1 MVWSTEH
8 QYIHDGGWL
17 KQKKGTSTNNEAT
30 DNVDDRKNKYKH
42 IIFPKVIPRDQKI
55 VSLLPLSRLTN
66 HPLPGSLTSVH
77 RIPVYFPRLFNISIL
92 LRDVVLSKFSNNDRR
107 DRENGEEKLMASR
120 HTKLPAFPHLSPH
133 NPEIFPSR
141 VSPLHFFPRH
151 FSILSTSYSDR
162 LLRDENWNRFQC
174 PRLIAT
180 GW

>member
-8 QYIHDGGWL
+8 QYIHNDGWL
-17 KQKKGTSTNNEAT
+17 KKVGVKKGTSTNNEAT

-66 HPLPGSLTSVH
+66 LPLPGSLTSVH

-120 HTKLPAFPHLSPH
+120 HTKLPALPHH
-133 NPEIFPSR
+133 NPEIFPS
-141 VSPLHFFPRH
+141 PHFFSTTFFHPFH
-151 FSILSTSYSDR
+151 FI
-162 LLRDENWNRFQC
+162 
-174 PRLIAT
+174 
-180 GW
+180 

>member
-8 QYIHDGGWL
+8 QYIHNDGWL
-17 KQKKGTSTNNEAT
+17 KKIGVKKGTSTNNEAT

-66 HPLPGSLTSVH
+66 LPLPGSLTSVH

-107 DRENGEEKLMASR
+107 DRENGEEKLMAAPIFF
-120 HTKLPAFPHLSPH
+120 HD
-133 NPEIFPSR
+133 IFPSF
-141 VSPLHFFPRH
+141 PLH
-151 FSILSTSYSDR
+151 
-162 LLRDENWNRFQC
+162 
-174 PRLIAT
+174 IAT
-180 GW
+180 GYCGEKTGTDSNILD